1 MDILNFRN
9 QKFPFNY
16 DGFKI
21 IKCNDMFSFY
31 KMLLNNEISIVLN
44 GIKIEL
50 NKTLLINPISKVSNY
65 LSFNSSNILSRWTN
79 KLIDENQDIIDTE
92 KITNFLSKNFE
103 SILSAKLVDLE
114 FLINKI
120 IFSSISI
127 NKEKFMTN
135 KDFNFI
141 LDETLKQNKDLVLII
156 FDDDWLDFSIVKK
169 LINKV
174 KTFLIISDISKW
186 SEMFSK
192 KYNEVWLIQ
201 KENAFHEV
209 VQNEDYFVK
218 RDETDPL
225 EKIVQKF

>member
-1 MDILNFRN
+1 
-9 QKFPFNY
+9 
-16 DGFKI
+16 
-21 IKCNDMFSFY
+21 
-31 KMLLNNEISIVLN
+31 
-44 GIKIEL
+44 
-50 NKTLLINPISKVSNY
+50 
-65 LSFNSSNILSRWTN
+65 
-79 KLIDENQDIIDTE
+79 
-92 KITNFLSKNFE
+92 
-103 SILSAKLVDLE
+103 LE